1 MASISEVASSPLSRP
16 ALVWREHGVDIL
28 WWLFVAVNTWAIV
41 VLREWATVPFHFIWI
56 GATLMYGW
64 RVWSTK
70 VTALSLAVIVVV
82 TGVTMLDDV
91 VHGYQEPDELTE
103 IPLMATVFIVMVVY
117 VQRQVAAQ
125 RETEQIAAHNLALVE
140 QSRIL
145 VQNASHV
152 LRTPLTIALGHAELL
167 RRAATKSEM
176 TEDAQV
182 VVDELRRL
190 KQVTD
195 RFLWLAKSEQPDFL
209 YPVETSVGE
218 LVSATTTRWMAT
230 HPLVRLG
237 VVEGEVMTLDP
248 ARVGE
253 ALDELIG
260 NAIVHC
266 PSAAVEVSGSRRAD
280 RYVIAVADRGPGVPP
295 GMTSSVF
302 ERFTHGTDTK
312 PRGAGLGLA
321 IVKAVCEGHGGT
333 VTVTSRRGG
342 GSVFEMAVPFV
353 QRVPEPLD
361 ASHSLTHVAGAS

>member
-1 MASISEVASSPLSRP
+1 MASISEVASGPLNRQ
-16 ALVWREHGVDIL
+16 ALAWREHGVDIL
-28 WWLFVAVNTWAIV
+28 WWLFVAINTWAIV

-56 GATLMYGW
+56 GVTLMYGW

-70 VTALSLAVIVVV
+70 VTALSLSVIVVV

-91 VHGYQEPDELTE
+91 IHGYQEPDELTE

-140 QSRIL
+140 QSRTL

-167 RRAATKSEM
+167 QQAVTSSEM

-182 VVDELRRL
+182 VVDELNRL
-190 KQVTD
+190 KQITD
-195 RFLWLAKSEQPDFL
+195 RFLRLAKSEQPDFL
-209 YPVETSVGE
+209 YPVETAIGE
-218 LVSATTTRWMAT
+218 LVSTTATRWMAT
-230 HPLVRLG
+230 HPLVGLG
-237 VVEGEVMTLDP
+237 AVENDVLSLDP
-248 ARVGE
+248 GRVAE

-266 PSAAVEVSGSRRAD
+266 PAAPVEVSGSRRAD
-280 RYVIAVADRGPGVPP
+280 HYVISVADRGPGVPT

-302 ERFTHGTDTK
+302 DRFTHGTETR

-321 IVKAVCEGHGGT
+321 IVKAVSEGHGGT
-333 VTVTSRRGG
+333 VQVRNRRGG
-342 GSVFEMAVPFV
+342 GSVFEMALPVA
-353 QRVPEPLD
+353 PLGPQ
-361 ASHSLTHVAGAS
+361 SLDVARSLGGVTGPS